1 MRKHSGLHVKC
12 AIFLFDFDQIT
23 EVFTA
28 TELSKFY
35 IVCTVQSNGLH
46 QHSNND
52 ILASDNTFESNVNAY
67 TNVWQCKII

>member
-1 MRKHSGLHVKC
+1 MISISTVVELHVKC

-28 TELSKFY
+28 TELSKFDT
-35 IVCTVQSNGLH
+35 VCTVQSNGMH

-52 ILASDNTFESNVNAY
+52 ILVCDNTFESNVKA
-67 TNVWQCKII
+67 